1 MSRSMRSCGK
11 SRSPPGFNCQVARAR
26 EGAVAVEINRQ
37 RRCEVTLVIVNAISG
52 RLYGMLGDGK
62 RDVWGRG
69 RSFRC
74 DGGER
79 VLSGTRESKKASK
92 EASSQGKARWEGNSK
107 VEGALGWRVQ
117 KVDG

>member
-1 MSRSMRSCGK
+1 M
-11 SRSPPGFNCQVARAR
+11 
-26 EGAVAVEINRQ
+26 
-37 RRCEVTLVIVNAISG
+37 NAISE
-52 RLYGMLGDGK
+52 RLYAMLGDGR

-74 DGGER
+74 DGGGSGT
-79 VLSGTRESKKASK
+79 SGTRESKKASK
-92 EASSQGKARWEGNSK
+92 EADSQGKARWKGSSK